1 MGRRIGVL
9 ANGEEATGPKS
20 SGLELAVVARSPPA
34 RTQYAPDSR
43 AGEIAP
49 IRSVDP
55 RTTCAHVRLHRL
67 CFLGVDH
74 VLSISSPLFLP
85 VSRPIPAPGDPFRDH
100 LHVFPAGIG
109 KERRVS
115 SRFDSMLRSLQKD
128 YKGVKIT
135 GPSGGGRTVIII
147 NDPRLC

>member
-9 ANGEEATGPKS
+9 GNGEATGPKS

-34 RTQYAPDSR
+34 HTQYAPDSR

-55 RTTCAHVRLHRL
+55 RTTCAHLRLHRL
-67 CFLGVDH
+67 CFFGGGPRALYFFPS
-74 VLSISSPLFLP
+74 LSPSI
-85 VSRPIPAPGDPFRDH
+85 ATDPFRDR
-100 LHVFPAGIG
+100 LHVFRIG
-109 KERRVS
+109 KEGRVLL
-115 SRFDSMLRSLQKD
+115 SRFDSMVRSLQGGKD

-135 GPSGGGRTVIII
+135 GPSWWTDSDY
-147 NDPRLC
+147 N

>member
-74 VLSISSPLFLP
+74 VLSISSSLF
-85 VSRPIPAPGDPFRDH
+85 PAPGDPFRDR
-100 LHVFPAGIG
+100 LYVFPAGIG

>member
-67 CFLGVDH
+67 FFGGGPRALYFFPS
-74 VLSISSPLFLP
+74 LSPCIATDTRSRRSLSRSSPRF
-85 VSRPIPAPGDPFRDH
+85 SRWNW
-100 LHVFPAGIG
+100 
-109 KERRVS
+109 
-115 SRFDSMLRSLQKD
+115 
-128 YKGVKIT
+128 KGTKSVVKIRFHASVVAE
-135 GPSGGGRTVIII
+135 G
-147 NDPRLC
+147 L

>member
-9 ANGEEATGPKS
+9 GNGEATGPKS

-55 RTTCAHVRLHRL
+55 RTTCAHLRLHRL
-67 CFLGVDH
+67 CFFGGGPRC
-74 VLSISSPLFLP
+74 PLFLP
-85 VSRPIPAPGDPFRDH
+85 LSFSLYRD
-100 LHVFPAGIG
+100 
-109 KERRVS
+109 
-115 SRFDSMLRSLQKD
+115 RSLSKSSPRFSNW
-128 YKGVKIT
+128 KGRKSVVVKIRFH
-135 GPSGGGRTVIII
+135 GSVVAGGEG
-147 NDPRLC
+147 L